1 MFAIVQN
8 SIIMML
14 IPAGTAFTW
23 DGVQYPANWCNLST
37 PEEKT
42 AIGMVDVVYGTYP
55 NDQYYWVSQDAPVYA
70 NGVVTI
76 NYTATP
82 KDLFMLQNN
91 AVTAMQQAAYSIL
104 LPSDWRVVK
113 GYETKSL
120 IPPDWDTWRQTIR
133 AQCDAQIQAISACTT
148 VDELAALPPVEW
160 AHDPNWIPPAVQE
173 DAPAI

>member
-1 MFAIVQN
+1 MFAIISNDAIAMFVA
-8 SIIMML
+8 
-14 IPAGTAFTW
+14 PGTPFTW
-23 DGVQYPANWCNLST
+23 AGQQYAANWCNLST

-55 NDQYYWVSQDAPVYA
+55 NDTYYWVSQNAPVYQ
-70 NGVVTI
+70 NGVVEI

-91 AVTAMQQAAYSIL
+91 AVTAVQQQAYSIL

-113 GYETKSL
+113 GYETKSA
-120 IPPDWDTWRQTIR
+120 IPTDWNDWRQQIR
-133 AQCDAQIQAISACTT
+133 TQCETQIAAISACTT

-160 AHDPNWIPPAVQE
+160 AHDPNYVPPVQE

>member
-14 IPAGTAFTW
+14 VPAGTAFTW
-23 DGVQYPANWCNLST
+23 DGVQYPANWCNLSS
-37 PEEKT
+37 PEEKA
-42 AIGMVDVVYGTYP
+42 AIGMVDVVYGAYP
-55 NDQYYWVSQDAPVYA
+55 NDTYYWVSQDAPVYA
-70 NGVVTI
+70 DGVVTI

-113 GYETKSL
+113 GYETKTV
-120 IPPDWDTWRQTIR
+120 IPADWDTWRQTIR
-133 AQCDAQIQAISACTT
+133 TQCETQVAAITACTT

-160 AHDPNWIPPAVQE
+160 AHDPNYVPPVEQGV
-173 DAPAI
+173 